1 MRVSNT
7 AIGLF
12 LILFAAVVLWHV
24 QSFPSLDNGYPGPA
38 LFPSV
43 LAVLFILCGIGLI
56 IQGIRQHEKLL
67 KFDTDTLTFSGLLNI
82 LFVLGAIVCYIF
94 LAETIGF
101 LIFSFMVLLI
111 LMKWLKVKILSSITM
126 SIGVTLVI
134 YLLFAKV
141 LLVPLP
147 WGFWGW

>member
-43 LAVLFILCGIGLI
+43 LAVLFIFCGIGLI
-56 IQGIRQHEKLL
+56 IQGIRQREKLL
-67 KFDTDTLTFSGLLNI
+67 KLDTGTLSLPGLLNI
-82 LFVLGAIVCYIF
+82 FFVLGAIVCYIF
-94 LAETIGF
+94 LADTIGF
-101 LIFSFMVLLI
+101 LIFSFVVLVV
-111 LMKWLKVKILSSITM
+111 LMKWLKVHTLSSIAM
-126 SIGVTLVI
+126 AVSVTLVI
-134 YLLFAKV
+134 YLLFAKL

-147 WGFWGW
+147 WGLWGW

>member
-12 LILFAAVVLWHV
+12 LIICSAVVLWHV

-56 IQGIRQHEKLL
+56 IQGMRQHEKLL
-67 KFDTDTLTFSGLLNI
+67 KFDTGTLTLSGLFNI
-82 LFVLGAIVCYIF
+82 LFVLGVIVCYIF
-94 LAETIGF
+94 LAEYIGF
-101 LIFSFMVLLI
+101 LIFSFMVLLV
-111 LMKWLKVKILSSITM
+111 LMKWLKVKTLSSIAM
-126 SIGVTLVI
+126 SFGVTLVI
-134 YLLFAKV
+134 YLLFAKI

-147 WGFWGW
+147 WGLWGW

>member
-56 IQGIRQHEKLL
+56 IQGVRQREKLL
-67 KFDTDTLTFSGLLNI
+67 KFDAGSLTLSGLLNI
-82 LFVLGAIVCYIF
+82 LFVLGTIVCYIF

-101 LIFSFMVLLI
+101 LIFSFTVLLI

>member
-43 LAVLFILCGIGLI
+43 LAVLFIFCGIGLI
-56 IQGIRQHEKLL
+56 IQGVRQREKLL
-67 KFDTDTLTFSGLLNI
+67 KFDTGTLTLSGLLNI
-82 LFVLGAIVCYIF
+82 LFVLGTIVCYIF
-94 LAETIGF
+94 LAQYAGF
-101 LIFSFMVLLI
+101 LIFSFLVLLI
-111 LMKWLKVKILSSITM
+111 LMKWLKVKPLASILMSSA
-126 SIGVTLVI
+126 VTLVI
-134 YLLFAKV
+134 YLLFAKI

-147 WGFWGW
+147 WGLWGW